1 MTARALWRELVRPR
15 GGRHRFYRVGRGS
28 RSGVALLLVL
38 TSILFLTVIV
48 TEITHGAAVRIQLA
62 AHQRDEAMAEALAK
76 TGFQVY
82 RLILVA
88 SKGIGDQFGAIMQ
101 QYGMGGDTLWQMV
114 PFINT
119 GMMRMLLVSGSDLD
133 EEEAAEFQ
141 EDGLT
146 DEQRAESRE
155 EGSSATRRNFLDFD
169 GDFFAEVDDEDR
181 KVYVGAIAAT
191 SYAELLEN
199 DRAIRLYALMAGEE
213 NDQFFYERNIERWE
227 LIGDLADWTDVGD
240 DRLYQG
246 GRETALYENLPS
258 PYKPKNAG
266 FDTMGEIRLVNG
278 WHRDDIWERYGTE
291 LTIYGNG
298 RVNVNTV
305 TREGLLSLL
314 RAYVTPNTVQF
325 QDLLLAEIAIYKS
338 LATYPNAAGFVRHL
352 ESLGA
357 TVDPR
362 MTTAIK
368 AESDVFSIRSTGEV
382 REAVVTVHA
391 VVDFSRSGL
400 GTVVQYRVE

>member
-1 MTARALWRELVRPR
+1 M
-15 GGRHRFYRVGRGS
+15 F
-28 RSGVALLLVL
+28 LLVI
-38 TSILFLTVIV
+38 TSVLFLTVIA

-62 AHQRDEAMAEALAK
+62 AHQRDEALAEALAK

-88 SKGIGDQFGAIMQ
+88 SKGLGDQFGSIMQ
-101 QYGMGGDTLWQMV
+101 QYGLGGDTLWQMV

-119 GMMRMLLVSGSDLD
+119 GMMRMLLVSGNDL
-133 EEEAAEFQ
+133 EEEDMAQYEAE
-141 EDGLT
+141 GLT
-146 DEQRAESRE
+146 EEQIAESRE
-155 EGSSATRRNFLDFD
+155 EQGSGTKRNFLDFD
-169 GDFFAEVDDEDR
+169 GEM
-181 KVYVGAIAAT
+181 
-191 SYAELLEN
+191 LEN
-199 DRAIRLYALMAGEE
+199 DRAIRLYALMGGEE
-213 NDQFFYERNIERWE
+213 NDQFFYERNIDRWE
-227 LIGDLADWTDVGD
+227 LIGDLADWTDPGD

-266 FDTMGEIRLVNG
+266 FDTMGEVRLVNG
-278 WHRDDIWERYGTE
+278 WHRDDVWEKFGDE
-291 LTIYGNG
+291 LTIYGSG
-298 RVNVNTV
+298 RTNVNTAS
-305 TREGLLSLL
+305 REGLLALM
-314 RAYVTPNTVQF
+314 RAYVIPNTPQF
-325 QDLLLAEIAIYKS
+325 QDLLLTEIQIYKS

-362 MTTAIK
+362 MTSAIK
-368 AESDVFSIRSTGEV
+368 TESDVFTITSTGEV
-382 REAVVTVHA
+382 RGAVVKIVA